1 VAHVR
6 VSVASTLRPP
16 GSAASVRNVG
26 REHAYIGVAS
36 PTSPRRAG
44 RATTASED
52 AMAPQSFD
60 EAVETARRNLG
71 SMAKG
76 NAAPSVALLSQRD
89 DVVLNNPLGPPIVGF
104 ANVAAEVER
113 VASMFV
119 DGDPPVFDEV
129 TRWVSDDLGY
139 VVAIEHSRVK
149 RSGSEGFVPM
159 DLRVTMIFRRES
171 DGWRVCVR
179 HADRVTGPPTPTG

>member
-1 VAHVR
+1 
-6 VSVASTLRPP
+6 
-16 GSAASVRNVG
+16 
-26 REHAYIGVAS
+26 
-36 PTSPRRAG
+36 
-44 RATTASED
+44 
-52 AMAPQSFD
+52 MAPQSFD

-71 SMAKG
+71 SMAQG
-76 NAAPSVALLSQRD
+76 NAAPTIALLSRQH
-89 DVVLNNPLGPPIVGF
+89 DVVLANPLGPPIVGF
-104 ANVAAEVER
+104 ASVAAEVER

-119 DGDPPVFDEV
+119 DGEPTVFDEV
-129 TRWVSDDLGY
+129 ARWVGDGLGY

-179 HADRVTGPPTPTG
+179 HADRVTGRPNPTG